1 MRKYA
6 PAAACV
12 IAITI
17 LDQATK
23 YYIRHSIPLYA
34 SVHLIDGFL
43 SLTHLQN
50 RGAAFSFLAD
60 VQSPWVGRGFA
71 LLSVFA
77 LGVIAY
83 LYKQAAENA
92 TLLRVA
98 LTLIMAGAAG
108 NLIDRLTIGTV
119 TDFVDMFIGTHH
131 WPAYN
136 VADSC
141 ISIGAVLAGIWWG
154 FFEKPAEK

>member
-1 MRKYA
+1 M
-6 PAAACV
+6 V
-12 IAITI
+12 ILI
-17 LDQATK
+17 LDQITK
-23 YYIRHSIPLYA
+23 YYIRQGIPAYA
-34 SVHLIDGFL
+34 SVPVIDGFL

-50 RGAAFSFLAD
+50 SGAAFSFLSD
-60 VQSPWVGRGFA
+60 VRSPWVGRVFA

-77 LGVIAY
+77 IGIIVY
-83 LYKQAAENA
+83 LYRETAETA
-92 TLLRVA
+92 TMLKVA
-98 LTLIMAGAAG
+98 LILILGGAAG

-119 TDFVDMFIGTHH
+119 TDFVDMYLGAHH

-141 ISIGAVLAGIWWG
+141 ISIGAVLAGIWWA